1 MVLSLWAL
9 ALALVIA
16 LPGTCARRFGPWPVR
31 AFTLLVLGV
40 IGVIAL
46 DTPVQET
53 VPEAPSLVLVAPG
66 EQTPAVRA
74 AVEARL
80 GPTGWRLVPTPPRAR
95 DAAAALAVAGAAEP
109 RADLALLWVEPF
121 ADASAPIGRG
131 VPAVLARTPLPF
143 ELDLLRARALAP
155 AFEGRP
161 LAIEVELPAGLE
173 GVGELALGAGEKGR
187 VAQPVDAGGAGTVR
201 LDVEQPV
208 AGEHVLELRL
218 RAGEVAVEAHGTLT
232 VGEGRVVVAVGSL
245 AEPLVAA
252 LTAQGFRVE
261 SAPAIP
267 PSLADVAVLI
277 ATARIP
283 AADAARVREFV
294 LDGGGLLLVGAPDGG
309 ALPIEGEDL
318 APLSPVVLAAR
329 PTPTPSPGT
338 GPGDA
343 AGPPPIGATPPVRP
357 PEPAVGETAIAPPP
371 VPGPPTEIDRR
382 SVAMVLV
389 VDRSAS
395 MTEVVAGDG
404 GLRRTRMDYVRSSAE
419 ATIRRLWPG
428 DRLAIVSFGNPN
440 SDVVVLPMSGVDD
453 LGDAYRA
460 LAKLQASANEGT
472 YLESAL
478 ARAGTI
484 LEGVVAP
491 VKHVVV
497 ITDGVIADL
506 RPSSTLRAQRLRE
519 GGVTVS
525 LIRFGAESADTMHFA
540 VDCRR
545 FAQLGGG
552 QYVFSTRTTEV
563 PALVSDEVRRVFA
576 ASGRVDPSLGT
587 VPSSAATAPGPK
599 PAPEVPPEVATT
611 PPPPVPPAPRP
622 ALLAVRAVVQSPLL
636 LPLPDRGLPSVAG
649 VLAVAAR
656 PEAHTLLVAGAAGNP
671 LLAFAN
677 RGIGRVGT
685 FTSGLEAEW
694 GSAWLAAPEF
704 PSWFGRWIASLLPAQ
719 VGVAPGE
726 LWSEKRV
733 APRGPTPR
741 ELAGLSTWSG
751 RPPQALDALRLPDVR
766 QETRW
771 RGTALTLSIIAAA
784 SVLLLA
790 VFEFILLRR

>member
-9 ALALVIA
+9 ALALVVA

-31 AFTLLVLGV
+31 ACTLLVLGV

-46 DTPVQET
+46 DSPVEEK
-53 VPEAPSLVLVAPG
+53 VSEAPTLVLVAPG
-66 EQTPAVRA
+66 EQAAAVRA

-80 GPTGWRLVPTPPRAR
+80 GPTGWRLVPTAPRAR
-95 DAAAALAVAGAAEP
+95 DAAAALAVAGTEP

-121 ADASAPIGRG
+121 ADASAPIGHG
-131 VPAVLARTPLPF
+131 VPVVLARTPLPF
-143 ELDLLRARALAP
+143 EIDLLRARALAP
-155 AFEGRP
+155 AREGRP
-161 LAIEVELPAGLE
+161 LAVEVELPAGLE
-173 GVGELALGAGEKGR
+173 GVGELALGAGESGR
-187 VAQPVDAGGAGTVR
+187 VVQPIDARGAGTVR

-218 RAGEVAVEAHGTLT
+218 RAGEVAVEARGTLI
-232 VGEGRVVVAVGSL
+232 VGERGVVVAVGPL
-245 AEPLVAA
+245 AEPLVSA
-252 LTAQGFRVE
+252 LTAQGYRVE
-261 SAPAIP
+261 SALAIP
-267 PSLADVAVLI
+267 PSLEDVDVLI

-283 AADAARVREFV
+283 AADSARVREFV
-294 LDGGGLLLVGAPDGG
+294 LDGGGLFLVGAPDGG

-318 APLSPVVLAAR
+318 ASLSPVLLAAR
-329 PTPTPSPGT
+329 PTAAPSAGT
-338 GPGDA
+338 GPGEA
-343 AGPPPIGATPPVRP
+343 SGPPPTGATPPVRP
-357 PEPAVGETAIAPPP
+357 PEPAVGETDVAPPP
-371 VPGPPTEIDRR
+371 VPGPPTEIERR

-395 MTEVVAGDG
+395 MTEVVGGDG

-440 SDVVVLPMSGVDD
+440 SDVVVLPLSGVDD

-484 LEGVVAP
+484 LEGVPAP

-525 LIRFGAESADTMHFA
+525 LIRFGAESADTLHFA

-576 ASGRVDPSLGT
+576 ASGRVDPSLAT
-587 VPSSAATAPGPK
+587 VPSTEATAPGPK
-599 PAPEVPPEVATT
+599 PAPELPPEVATG
-611 PPPPVPPAPRP
+611 PPPPAPKP
-622 ALLAVRAVVQSPLL
+622 ALLAVRAVAQSPLL
-636 LPLPDRGLPSVAG
+636 LPLPERGLPSVAG

-656 PEAHTLLVAGAAGNP
+656 PDAHALLVAGATGNP

-685 FTSGLEAEW
+685 FTSGLEAQW
-694 GSAWLAAPEF
+694 GGAWLAAPEF
-704 PSWFGRWIASLLPAQ
+704 PSWFGRWIASLMPAQ
-719 VGVAPGE
+719 AAAAPGE
-726 LWSEKRV
+726 LWSERRV

-741 ELAGLSTWSG
+741 ELVGLTTWSG
-751 RPPQALDALRLPDVR
+751 RAPQVLQTLRRPDARP
-766 QETRW
+766 ETRW
-771 RGTALTLSIIAAA
+771 RGTALALSIVAAA

-790 VFEFILLRR
+790 VLEFLALRR

>member
-9 ALALVIA
+9 GLALLVA
-16 LPGTCARRFGPWPVR
+16 LPGTCARRFGPWPLR
-31 AFTLLVLGV
+31 ALTLLVLGV

-46 DTPVQET
+46 DSPAEEKAPETPT
-53 VPEAPSLVLVAPG
+53 LVLVAPG
-66 EQTPAVRA
+66 EQAAAVRA
-74 AVEARL
+74 AVEAQL
-80 GPTGWRLVPTPPRAR
+80 GPTGWRLVATAPRASA
-95 DAAAALAVAGAAEP
+95 AAAALAIAGSDP
-109 RADLALLWVEPF
+109 RAELALLWAEPL
-121 ADASAPIGRG
+121 ADALAPFGPSAP
-131 VPAVLARTPLPF
+131 VVLARAPLPF
-143 ELDLLRARALAP
+143 EIDGLRARALTP
-155 AFEGRP
+155 AVQGRP
-161 LAIEVELPAGLE
+161 MAIEVELPAGLD
-173 GVGELALGAGEKGR
+173 GVGELALGA
-187 VAQPVDAGGAGTVR
+187 AGGERVVQPIAAPGARTVR

-208 AGEHVLELRL
+208 AGEFLLELRL
-218 RAGEVAVEAHGTLT
+218 RAGEVAVEANGTVT
-232 VGEGRVVVAVGSL
+232 VGEGRVVLAVGAL

-261 SAPAIP
+261 ASPTIP
-267 PSLADVAVLI
+267 PSLEDVDVLI
-277 ATARIP
+277 ATGRLP

-294 LDGGGLLLVGAPDGG
+294 LDGGGLFLVGAPDGG
-309 ALPIEGEDL
+309 AIPIEGEDL
-318 APLSPVVLAAR
+318 APLSPVALAAR
-329 PTPTPSPGT
+329 PAPAPSVGAGQGELP
-338 GPGDA
+338 
-343 AGPPPIGATPPVRP
+343 GPPSNSANPPVRP
-357 PEPAVGETAIAPPP
+357 PEPAVGETKVAPPP
-371 VPGPPTEIDRR
+371 EPVAPTEIERR

-395 MTEVVAGDG
+395 MTELVGGEG

-440 SDVVVLPMSGVDD
+440 SDVVVLPLSGVDD
-453 LGDAYRA
+453 LGGAYRA
-460 LAKLQASANEGT
+460 LAQLQASANEGT

-478 ARAGTI
+478 ARAGTL
-484 LEGVVAP
+484 LEGVPAP

-519 GGVTVS
+519 AGVTVS

-540 VDCRR
+540 VDCRK

-576 ASGRVDPSLGT
+576 ASGRVDPTLAT
-587 VPSSAATAPGPK
+587 VPSTQPSADAPGPK
-599 PAPEVPPEVATT
+599 PAPEVAPEVATE
-611 PPPPVPPAPRP
+611 PPPVPPAPKP
-622 ALLAVRAVVQSPLL
+622 TLLAVRAVAQSPLL
-636 LPLPDRGLPSVAG
+636 LPLPERGLPSVAG

-685 FTSGLEAEW
+685 FSSGLEAQW
-694 GSAWLAAPEF
+694 GSAWLGAPEF

-719 VGVAPGE
+719 AVMAPVE
-726 LWSEKRV
+726 LLAEKRV
-733 APRGPTPR
+733 TPRGPTPR
-741 ELAGLSTWSG
+741 ELVGLATWSG
-751 RPPQALDALRLPDVR
+751 RPPQSLGALRPPEVR
-766 QETRW
+766 QRTLW
-771 RGTALTLSIIAAA
+771 RGTALALSIVAAA